1 MSFESF
7 LITILKQLKST
18 IKLLLLILSDT
29 YLRNKNT
36 FYIQNLD

>member
-18 IKLLLLILSDT
+18 IKLLLLILTDT

-36 FYIQNLD
+36 SYIQDLD